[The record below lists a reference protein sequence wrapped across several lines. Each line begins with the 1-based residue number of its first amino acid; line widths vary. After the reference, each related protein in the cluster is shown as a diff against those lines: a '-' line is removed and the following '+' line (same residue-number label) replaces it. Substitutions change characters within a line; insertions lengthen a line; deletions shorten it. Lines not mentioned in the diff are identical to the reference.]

1 MSCSILNEDSKITIV
16 QNNVDQLK
24 NLTISSVA
32 DLQNQLDLRYVK
44 IETNQLLDK
53 KENVFNVQSPLLFST
68 TDISNKPTLTVDS
81 YSKSDTYTK
90 SEVNQQITNLID
102 AAPAQLNTLNELA
115 TALNDDSNFA
125 TTITNSI
132 ATKQPLLKNTGG
144 IGSTIFN
151 DYDNSIRQI
160 YSISP
165 VQTSIY
171 FDPFNPTSDKMNNI
185 QISLDQSYTDSLN
198 AKADLSSVSTNIT
211 TLNNT
216 ISTMEEVIM

>member
-1 MSCSILNEDSKITIV
+1 MSFSILSEDSKITVV

-53 KENVFNVQSPLLFST
+53 KENSFSVQSPLIFSS
-68 TDISNKPTLTVDS
+68 TDISSKPTLTVDS
-81 YSKSDTYTK
+81 YAKSDTYTK
-90 SEVNQQITNLID
+90 SEVNQQLNNLID
-102 AAPAQLNTLNELA
+102 ASPSQLNTLSELA

-132 ATKQPLLKNTGG
+132 ATKQPLLTNTGG
-144 IGSTIFN
+144 MGSTIFI

-171 FDPFNPTSDKMNNI
+171 FDSFNPTSDKMNNI
-185 QISLDQSYTDSLN
+185 QISLDQ
-198 AKADLSSVSTNIT
+198 
-211 TLNNT
+211 
-216 ISTMEEVIM
+216 

>member
-1 MSCSILNEDSKITIV
+1 M
-16 QNNVDQLK
+16 
-24 NLTISSVA
+24 
-32 DLQNQLDLRYVK
+32 DLRYVS
-44 IETNQLLDK
+44 IETNELLDK
-53 KENVFNVQSPLLFST
+53 QENVFNVQSPLIFSS

-81 YSKSDTYTK
+81 YAKSDTYTK
-90 SEVNQQITNLID
+90 SEVNQQINNLID

-198 AKADLSSVSTNIT
+198 AKADLSFVNRNIT
-211 TLNNT
+211 TFNNN
-216 ISTMEEVIM
+216 ISKKQILLMFILKLIVI

>member
-1 MSCSILNEDSKITIV
+1 MSSGFSIINADSKITVV

-53 KENVFNVQSPLLFST
+53 TENVFNVQSPLLFST

-81 YSKSDTYTK
+81 YAKSDTYTK
-90 SEVNQQITNLID
+90 SEVNQQINNVID
-102 AAPAQLNTLNELA
+102 AAPTQLNTLNELA

-144 IGSTIFN
+144 IGSTIL
-151 DYDNSIRQI
+151 
-160 YSISP
+160 
-165 VQTSIY
+165 
-171 FDPFNPTSDKMNNI
+171 M
-185 QISLDQSYTDSLN
+185 
-198 AKADLSSVSTNIT
+198 
-211 TLNNT
+211 
-216 ISTMEEVIM
+216 IMIIV